1 MGLGIRFCGGLGH
14 WVVGNY
20 VVEAQVLGVSI
31 FEFQVCL
38 VIPYKKVRYKAGI
51 FRIFRNLMLGLAKA

>member
-1 MGLGIRFCGGLGH
+1 MGSGIRFSGGLGH

-38 VIPYKKVRYKAGI
+38 VIPQEEIRYKAGI
-51 FRIFRNLMLGLAKA
+51 LKIFRNIVLDQAKA